1 MDGFLDDKGRW
12 KSPHRNQKS
21 NSTATPKKRFSEVLR
36 VNRDSGSPAVH
47 AESFVDGQKFMDGF
61 MDDRGKWKSD
71 TASPARR
78 EPERFRPTTVSLLRA
93 IGSKSGGEGTA
104 VAEVRRIIR
113 QGVDLNAF
121 GADGYGPLHAAA
133 IQNEPGV
140 GALSLHCTLSFTVV
154 VAHCVLQIV
163 KSLVQA
169 QAALDIQG
177 HTGLTPLDMALRKV
191 TSADCL
197 PRIVRASV
205 GRRGTTKWRLH

>member
-21 NSTATPKKRFSEVLR
+21 NSAATPNKRFSEVLR
-36 VNRDSGSPAVH
+36 VNRDSRPGSPAVRPGSPAVH

-93 IGSKSGGEGTA
+93 IGCKSGGEGTA
-104 VAEVRRIIR
+104 LAEVRRIIR

-133 IQNEPGV
+133 IHNEPGV
-140 GALSLHCTLSFTVV
+140 ECPLSLHCTLSFTVV
-154 VAHCVLQIV
+154 VADCVHQIV

-169 QAALDIQG
+169 QAALDIQS

-191 TSADCL
+191 TSA
-197 PRIVRASV
+197 
-205 GRRGTTKWRLH
+205 T